1 MIQVI
6 KIVSKDSLPWQFS
19 ASISTNVVFFIIHL
33 CFQVY
38 KPTILRIVKNNSSI
52 TGKLF
57 VFLNKWTE
65 KLFLWWQDKE
75 LLWFNTL
82 YDNLEGWD
90 GVGGGR
96 EVQEEFIP

>member
-6 KIVSKDSLPWQFS
+6 KIVSKDKLPWQFS

-38 KPTILRIVKNNSSI
+38 KPTILRIVKNNSSV

-90 GVGGGR
+90 GVGGGK